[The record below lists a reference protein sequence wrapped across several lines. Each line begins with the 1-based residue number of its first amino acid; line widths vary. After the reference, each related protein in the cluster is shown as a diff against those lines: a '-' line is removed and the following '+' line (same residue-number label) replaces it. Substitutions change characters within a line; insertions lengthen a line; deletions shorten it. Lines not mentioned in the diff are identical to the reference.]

1 MAQEEEGTR
10 VAAMGPGT
18 LKGTV
23 VRLGTRG
30 WGGGPGHVGRESL
43 GRGPWQ
49 GEELAGGLIWGRGE
63 GREKGPCALR
73 KGREVFGN

>member
-30 WGGGPGHVGRESL
+30 WGGGAWP
-43 GRGPWQ
+43 
-49 GEELAGGLIWGRGE
+49 RGE
-63 GREKGPCALR
+63 GILG
-73 KGREVFGN
+73 

>member
-1 MAQEEEGTR
+1 M
-10 VAAMGPGT
+10 
-18 LKGTV
+18 
-23 VRLGTRG
+23 
-30 WGGGPGHVGRESL
+30 GRESL